1 MITNYQVIKIKYKI
15 PKHSKKTNVV
25 KDLNE
30 Y

>member
-15 PKHSKKTNVV
+15 PKYSKKTNAV
-25 KDLNE
+25 KDLND